1 MASQHTATMN
11 CLFAAQK
18 QVRERRRKREERR
31 KERERF
37 SYILASIIIVYTQNI
52 IIDCC
57 VLWEESSY
65 LQQAAD
71 LTGGIYIKVPEP
83 AALLQFLLVT

>member
-1 MASQHTATMN
+1 M
-11 CLFAAQK
+11 
-18 QVRERRRKREERR
+18 
-31 KERERF
+31 
-37 SYILASIIIVYTQNI
+37 VYTQNI

-83 AALLQFLLVT
+83 AALLQFLLVI